1 MRMPL
6 PLIKQ
11 RYSKSNYPICRA
23 RPLDVSRTHCSLGRQ
38 LPGRLPADLESLTP
52 AGVNWTWTDA
62 WVLTAAYLPKK
73 NPVTLTEL
81 FAAGDAVNKAIFTD
95 DEVQQGL
102 MKLSAAEL
110 LQWDGKVI
118 ALTEKAL
125 RLCDEAVE
133 STQYILQAMKTIEE
147 ELRQIDLT
155 GAVLTPIQLD
165 TDAVHAAL
173 TAYHKRPAFWWRAFE
188 PPNAGG

>member
-1 MRMPL
+1 
-6 PLIKQ
+6 
-11 RYSKSNYPICRA
+11 
-23 RPLDVSRTHCSLGRQ
+23 
-38 LPGRLPADLESLTP
+38 
-52 AGVNWTWTDA
+52 VNWTWTDA

-95 DEVQQGL
+95 DEVEQGL

-133 STQYILQAMKTIEE
+133 STQYILQAMKRIEE

-155 GAVLTPIQLD
+155 GAVLTPIQLHR
-165 TDAVHAAL
+165 DAVDAAL
-173 TAYHKRPAFWWRAFE
+173 KAYHERPAFWWRAFE
-188 PPNAGG
+188 PPNAGS